1 MSGGGGGGGDQV
13 VGYRYYFGIHMGIC
27 RGRPNELVCI
37 RVGDKGVWAGHIAD
51 NTSFPIN
58 APEVFGGEDGEGGI
72 QGTAIAMFGEPS
84 QTCPSEIVNMHGRA
98 QPGFRGVFTLFY
110 DGLVS
115 MMNPYPKSWKMRVRH
130 TDSGRPWN
138 QSMATIVMNGA
149 TDQTGSVGDIVLTG
163 QMRNRT
169 PFGHLAVF
177 TPQTSVSTSFG
188 TFSLTEDGNYTYI
201 LNRSNL
207 AVAALSPG
215 QKIHEVMRC
224 DWTYSGGHS
233 TTTGH
238 YDLDVW
244 INGSWA
250 DPVLTVGDTYVSA
263 GPNMYG
269 PGDIHAMNPAHI
281 LYYCFT
287 DKEQGRGLDPNVF
300 LDMTSFG
307 NAAAQ
312 LYGEGF
318 GLCLKWSKSDS
329 LSNFISMVIDHI
341 GAVIYTNRTTGKITL
356 KLIRGDYNVEDL
368 PLFTPET
375 GLIEIT
381 ENAIANSG
389 SLINEVRVTYHHA
402 VFDEDRTV
410 RTHNLAG
417 IQSSGGTVNS
427 ASRSYKGIPTP
438 ELALRVAQRD
448 LKALGSNLRKV
459 TFYLDR
465 RGRNVYPG
473 DVIRISHPSMKVKEM
488 IVRVGKVEDAGITD
502 GKIKCTGVQDVFG
515 LPDKAFSVPVSNTW
529 TAPTNRPC
537 YGAQDVFELPYFL
550 IARRAS
556 AADLA
561 YFDINSAGFG
571 AVCDKGSPLNG
582 SYTVAVRNSAS
593 DGTDVPPD
601 NSYACTGS

>member
-1 MSGGGGGGGDQV
+1 MSGGGGGGDQV

-37 RVGDKGVWAGHIAD
+37 RVGDKGVWAGHVAD
-51 NTSFPIN
+51 TTSFPID
-58 APEVFGGEDGEGGI
+58 AAEVFGGEDGEGGI
-72 QGTAIAMFGEPS
+72 QGTAIAMFGEAS

-130 TDSGRPWN
+130 TDRGRPWN

-149 TDQTGSVGDIVLTG
+149 TDQTGSVGD
-163 QMRNRT
+163 
-169 PFGHLAVF
+169 
-177 TPQTSVSTSFG
+177 
-188 TFSLTEDGNYTYI
+188 
-201 LNRSNL
+201 
-207 AVAALSPG
+207 
-215 QKIHEVMRC
+215 
-224 DWTYSGGHS
+224 
-233 TTTGH
+233 
-238 YDLDVW
+238 
-244 INGSWA
+244 
-250 DPVLTVGDTYVSA
+250 TYVSV
-263 GPNMYG
+263 GPNLYG

-300 LDMTSFG
+300 LDLTSFG

-312 LYGEGF
+312 LYAEGF

-356 KLIRGDYNVEDL
+356 KLIRGGYNVEDL

-381 ENAIANSG
+381 ENTIANSG
-389 SLINEVRVTYHHA
+389 SLINEVRVTYRHA
-402 VFDEDRTV
+402 VFDEDRMV

-417 IQSSGGTVNS
+417 IRSSGGTVNS

-488 IVRVGKVEDAGITD
+488 IVRVGKVEDGGITD
-502 GKIKCTGVQDVFG
+502 GKIKCTAVQDVFG
-515 LPDKAFSVPVSNTW
+515 LPDKGFSVPVSNVW

-537 YGAQDVFELPYFL
+537 YGAQEVFELPYFL